1 MRRKFYLLIVAATL
15 LLASCGK
22 DPIPGEDPVDEPVR
36 FSVLGDSYSTFVG
49 YVDPESNDI
58 WYDTMPNNHTDVT
71 SVEQMWWYKV
81 ANAMEWSVEKNNS
94 FSGSLISNFS
104 DFEAGNYYAPNSF
117 LRRMDN
123 LGNPDVIFIL
133 GGTNDVWQ
141 DAPFGDY
148 VYEDWT
154 EEQLCSFRPALAYL
168 LGYTIQQYPKAKIYF
183 LLETSPCPG
192 GITEETRLNLIES
205 THRITSHYG
214 VDCIDLE
221 IHKDWW
227 HPDVKGQ
234 NDIARQVL
242 EVLERDFN
250 V

>member
-1 MRRKFYLLIVAATL
+1 MKKLFP
-15 LLASCGK
+15 LLALAVMMSACVK
-22 DPIPGEDPVDEPVR
+22 PNDPGQPTETK
-36 FSVLGDSYSTFVG
+36 FSILGDSYSSFEG
-49 YVDPESNDI
+49 YVDPETNDVWHYENI
-58 WYDTMPNNHTDVT
+58 GVS

>member
-1 MRRKFYLLIVAATL
+1 MKKLFP
-15 LLASCGK
+15 LLALAVMMSACVK
-22 DPIPGEDPVDEPVR
+22 PNDPGQPTETK
-36 FSVLGDSYSTFVG
+36 FSILGDSYSSFEG
-49 YVDPESNDI
+49 YVDPETNDVWHYENI
-58 WYDTMPNNHTDVT
+58 GVT

-154 EEQLCSFRPALAYL
+154 DEQLCSFRPALAYL

>member
-1 MRRKFYLLIVAATL
+1 MS
-15 LLASCGK
+15 LAVLVSACK
-22 DPIPGEDPVDEPVR
+22 KPEDPTVEPTAIH
-36 FSVLGDSYSTFVG
+36 FSILGDSYSSYEG
-49 YVDPESNDI
+49 YVDPETNDVWHYENI
-58 WYDTMPNNHTDVT
+58 GVT
-71 SVEQMWWYKV
+71 SVEQMWWCKV

-104 DFEAGNYYAPNSF
+104 DFETGDYYAPNSF

-148 VYEDWT
+148 VYANWT

-168 LGYTIQQYPKAKIYF
+168 LDYIVQQHPKTKIYF

-192 GITEETRLNLIES
+192 GITEETRLNLVES
-205 THRITSHYG
+205 THRITNHYG

-234 NDIARQVL
+234 KDIARQVL

>member
-1 MRRKFYLLIVAATL
+1 MKRL
-15 LLASCGK
+15 LLFLALAVLMSACVKPNG
-22 DPIPGEDPVDEPVR
+22 PDEPTEIK
-36 FSVLGDSYSTFVG
+36 FSILGDSYSSYQG
-49 YVDPESNDI
+49 YVDPETNDVWHYENI
-58 WYDTMPNNHTDVT
+58 GVT

-81 ANAMEWSVEKNNS
+81 ATKMEWTVEKNNS
-94 FSGSLISNFS
+94 FSGSLICNYG
-104 DFEAGNYYAPNSF
+104 DFDGGDYYVPNSF

-148 VYEDWT
+148 LYANWT
-154 EEQLCSFRPALAYL
+154 DEQLCSFRPALAYL
-168 LGYTIQQYPKAKIYF
+168 LDYTIQQHPKAKIYF

-192 GITEETRLNLIES
+192 GITEETRLNLVES
-205 THRITSHYG
+205 THRITNHYG
-214 VDCIDLE
+214 VDCIDLT

>member
-1 MRRKFYLLIVAATL
+1 MMSACVKPNDPGQPTETKFSI
-15 LLASCGK
+15 
-22 DPIPGEDPVDEPVR
+22 
-36 FSVLGDSYSTFVG
+36 LGDSYSSFEG
-49 YVDPESNDI
+49 YVDPETNDVWHYENI
-58 WYDTMPNNHTDVT
+58 GVT

-154 EEQLCSFRPALAYL
+154 DEQLCSFRPALAYL

>member
-1 MRRKFYLLIVAATL
+1 MKKIIPI
-15 LLASCGK
+15 LAMSLAVLVSACK
-22 DPIPGEDPVDEPVR
+22 KPEDPTVEPAAIH
-36 FSVLGDSYSTFVG
+36 FSILGDSYSSYEG
-49 YVDPESNDI
+49 YVDPETNDVWHYENI
-58 WYDTMPNNHTDVT
+58 GVT
-71 SVEQMWWYKV
+71 SVEQMWWCKV

-104 DFEAGNYYAPNSF
+104 DFETGDYYAPNSF

>member
-1 MRRKFYLLIVAATL
+1 MKKLFP
-15 LLASCGK
+15 LLALAVMMSACVK
-22 DPIPGEDPVDEPVR
+22 PNDPGQPTETK
-36 FSVLGDSYSTFVG
+36 FSILGDSYSSFEG
-49 YVDPESNDI
+49 YVDPETNDPWPHYADI
-58 WYDTMPNNHTDVT
+58 GVT
-71 SVEQMWWYKV
+71 SVEQMWWYQV